1 MFKKIC
7 FKFPKCKLGKP
18 TIKLSPNVRRDI
30 LEGCKVMFD
39 LSYSSV
45 TTWLTLSLAIF
56 EPPFVTKQSPPTS
69 AIRSNFEDQKQLL
82 GPF

>member
-1 MFKKIC
+1 
-7 FKFPKCKLGKP
+7 
-18 TIKLSPNVRRDI
+18 
-30 LEGCKVMFD
+30 MFD